1 MILCDHAHVSKK
13 RGDKDMCAIKKK
25 EREKDIKRASVV
37 TGA

>member
-25 EREKDIKRASVV
+25 GERERE
-37 TGA
+37 T